1 MKTIKYD
8 IDSWFDDGDDGIS
21 IPEFTTKKK
30 LKNFC
35 KEYTIDKD
43 IFEEMEEM
51 MPPGT
56 DLLTELGKYCDL
68 SKQDYVKTLLRTK
81 KLDSI

>member
-1 MKTIKYD
+1 
-8 IDSWFDDGDDGIS
+8 
-21 IPEFTTKKK
+21 
-30 LKNFC
+30 
-35 KEYTIDKD
+35 
-43 IFEEMEEM
+43 

>member
-1 MKTIKYD
+1 MIFIIIFVKKYKMMKTIKYD
-8 IDSWFDDGDDGIS
+8 IDSWFDDCDDGIS

-43 IFEEMEEM
+43 IFEEM
-51 MPPGT
+51 
-56 DLLTELGKYCDL
+56 
-68 SKQDYVKTLLRTK
+68 
-81 KLDSI
+81 